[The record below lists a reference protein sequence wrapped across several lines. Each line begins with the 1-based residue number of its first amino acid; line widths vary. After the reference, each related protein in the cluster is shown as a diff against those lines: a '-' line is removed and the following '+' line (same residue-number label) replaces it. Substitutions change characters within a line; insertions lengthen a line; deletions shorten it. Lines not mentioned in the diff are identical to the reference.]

1 MKLHHVA
8 LALVLLLGPAA
19 AGSGAQRF
27 DDYDDDR
34 AYATC
39 EIYERR
45 HQLAARELQNLEREE
60 IQPMRQR
67 RARLER
73 EIRHRTRRP
82 DELERKASGLS
93 RESSRIEANARTTQ
107 AKIDSLMREA
117 DALEQAGNAK
127 KATKVRSQAFKQE
140 RKNAERL
147 AQIERRQGQI
157 DALRQESAEI
167 RAEEPPLSQLQSA
180 LAELDRELAD
190 VDGIRRRKSG
200 QVRFL
205 RRTLDMCRDY
215 RELQRTCGR

>member
-1 MKLHHVA
+1 VKFHHAAVS
-8 LALVLLLGPAA
+8 LVLLLG
-19 AGSGAQRF
+19 AGDVAAQRF
-27 DDYDDDR
+27 EDYDDER

-45 HQLAARELQNLEREE
+45 HELAARQLKDLEREE

-67 RARLER
+67 RTRLER

-93 RESSRIEANARTTQ
+93 RDVAKIESNVRATEG
-107 AKIDSLMREA
+107 KIDSLMREA
-117 DALEQAGNAK
+117 DALERAGNTK
-127 KATKVRSQAFKQE
+127 KAANVRKQAFKQE

-147 AQIERRQGQI
+147 AQIEQRQGRI
-157 DALRQESAEI
+157 DALRQESSEI
-167 RAEEPPLSQLQSA
+167 RAAEPPLSELQSA

-215 RELQRTCGR
+215 RELQRTCER